1 MKDKNHVIVLI
12 DAEKTFN
19 KIKQLFMTKALNKL
33 GREGNYINMMK
44 PIAVFILSDKKLKA
58 FPPKIRK
65 KARVPSH
72 CFYSTWF

>member
-1 MKDKNHVIVLI
+1 MQRKPL
-12 DAEKTFN
+12 
-19 KIKQLFMTKALNKL
+19 TKF
-33 GREGNYINMMK
+33 NMMK